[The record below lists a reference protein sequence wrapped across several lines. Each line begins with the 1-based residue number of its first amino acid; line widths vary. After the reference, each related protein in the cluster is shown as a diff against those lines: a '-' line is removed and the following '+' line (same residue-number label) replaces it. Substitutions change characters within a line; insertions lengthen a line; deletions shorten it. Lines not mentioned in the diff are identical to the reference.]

1 MANHI
6 LRDGHVD
13 VGPDGLSHRN
23 VITKLRLTQHAV
35 LVGLV
40 VAGPQNCPV
49 RRLRVVGALHN
60 RIVLNSVSHLVHRHA
75 LLQSQRNDVRIRL
88 AGHGRLEG
96 RRSTVAR
103 LGNALEVGRHHGRC
117 VLARQRLAGIQ
128 NVGAAVA
135 GHIQSALEHV
145 GLQHRI
151 VALAWLVAKQEVN
164 AILVRGLPLVHTQP
178 RVATTVLH
186 WSHSRGLWREDQP
199 VCRVSELGVQQGVDG
214 LLHHGA
220 VPCEEHLGL
229 NPQRL
234 LARSR
239 HKVATKVLDKLPSTA
254 QAACGG
260 QVLIR
265 QHQRQAGGVLAS
277 EGVDIKDAEQ
287 IQVRQVL
294 AIQHVADVN
303 ILGGG
308 QPSPRDAHVR
318 GHANDPLVRGH
329 NQKAAVSVSLVRDRV
344 ALQDR
349 VGAHL
354 AHVAAVHGHR
364 VDELESQALEA
375 HAVVL
380 HIRLGQQEG
389 RTLKG
394 LQDKR
399 HVAEQGVHDSLGGCL
414 AVKHLQL
421 QFVSG
426 LCAHHLVQAAHAP
439 RARLD
444 EREVKAQQ
452 AVQRGPRTAVNDADV
467 GGRVHRRTCEITAQL
482 LLAAE
487 GEADTEVGEVHQ
499 IGLRPASLKVAGLA
513 LNEQFGSAEVSC
525 RADLVD
531 ICRLCDDDPNIVG
544 VREDGAVFL
553 SCRAS

>member
-1 MANHI
+1 MEGVHVLQNAVASIQIVAVVQVVLCKVVHCLGCRVANHV

-13 VGPDGLSHRN
+13 VGPDGLGHRN
-23 VITKLRLTQHAV
+23 VVTKLRLTQHTI

-40 VAGPQNCPV
+40 VTGSQDGPV
-49 RRLRVVGALHN
+49 RRLRVVGALHD
-60 RIVLNSVSHLVHRHA
+60 RIVLNAVSHLVHRHT
-75 LLQSQRNDVRIRL
+75 LLQLQGNDVRIGL
-88 AGHGRLEG
+88 AGHGRLDR

-103 LGNALEVGRHHGRC
+103 LGNALEVGRHHRRC
-117 VLARQRLAGIQ
+117 VLTRQCLAGIQ

-135 GHIQSALEHV
+135 GHIQSTLEHV
-145 GLQHRI
+145 RLQHRI

-164 AILVRGLPLVHTQP
+164 AILIRGLPLVHTQP

-214 LLHHGA
+214 LLHHRA
-220 VPCEEHLGL
+220 VSCEEHLGL

-239 HKVATKVLDKLPSTA
+239 HKVGAQVLDEFASTA
-254 QAACGG
+254 QAARGG

-265 QHQRQAGGVLAS
+265 QHQRQAGRVLAS

-294 AIQHVADVN
+294 AIQHIADVN

-308 QPSPRDAHVR
+308 QTSPRDAHVR
-318 GHANDPLVRGH
+318 GHANHPLVRGH

-344 ALQDR
+344 PLQDG
-349 VGAHL
+349 VGTHL
-354 AHVAAVHGHR
+354 AHVATVHGHR
-364 VDELESQALEA
+364 VDELEPQALEA

-380 HIRLGQQEG
+380 HVRLGQQKG

-399 HVAEQGVHDSLGGCL
+399 HVAEQRVHDGLGRCL

-452 AVQRGPRTAVNDADV
+452 AVQRSPRTAVDDADM
-467 GGRVHRRTCEITAQL
+467 GGRIHGCAREITAQL

-487 GEADTEVGEVHQ
+487 SEADTKVGEIHQ
-499 IGLRPASLKVAGLA
+499 IGL
-513 LNEQFGSAEVSC
+513 
-525 RADLVD
+525 
-531 ICRLCDDDPNIVG
+531 
-544 VREDGAVFL
+544 
-553 SCRAS
+553 